1 MYLPKH
7 FNEADQ
13 DRITALVR
21 DYGFA
26 TIVTARAEGAQV
38 THAPLQLDRS
48 RGVLIGHIALANPH
62 SAVLQTGASVL
73 AIFHGPHSYVS
84 PTWYIDENPRV
95 PNVPTWN
102 YAAVHI
108 SGTVKRI
115 DEDAAKWRIVSDLAA
130 QYEAGSA
137 APWDARGLEAHA
149 SKLGAIVGF
158 EIAIE
163 NIEAKF
169 KLSQNRSV
177 TDQENV
183 IAKLAV
189 SDSSEA
195 RATAELMQGNLAR
208 T

>member
-7 FNEADQ
+7 FSEDDQ
-13 DRITALVR
+13 DRISALVR

-26 TIVTARAEGAQV
+26 TIVSASAESVLV

-62 SAVLQTGASVL
+62 SAALQNGASML

-102 YAAVHI
+102 YAAVHMT
-108 SGTVKRI
+108 GTVKRI
-115 DEDAAKWRIVSDLAA
+115 DDGAAKWQIVRDLAA

-137 APWDARGLEAHA
+137 SPWDARGFEAHA
-149 SKLGAIVGF
+149 PKLGAIVGF
-158 EIAIE
+158 EIAID
-163 NIEAKF
+163 NIEAKL

-177 TDQENV
+177 TDQESV
-183 IAKLAV
+183 IAKLTLSA
-189 SDSSEA
+189 SSEA
-195 RATAELMQGNLAR
+195 RATAELMRENLAR